1 MAVKTYPQ
9 YSTRY
14 PLLLTGLMKRPLH
27 LYPDD
32 VGVVYRN
39 EAGEYYRF
47 TWRQWYKRTCQLAH
61 ALKQLGIQPG
71 KPGGPGDRIGA
82 MALNTHRHL
91 ELIYAGTCLGAI
103 SHPINVMLSRE
114 HMIHT
119 INHAEDKII
128 FVDEA
133 VLPLLELIYDRIKP
147 TVKAFVYMSDRPGKP
162 QTRIEPLYE
171 YEELLKGQPEEFDW
185 PFLNEDTY
193 AVLYYTTGT
202 TGMPKGVMFTH
213 RQLYL
218 QTIHILAAQ
227 WINFAAYMTDM
238 LEGIMI
244 SKAEAIEKVMATSKR
259 WEDLL
264 QVLKEA
270 VPIVNVP
277 LVNVPLFHIHGWG
290 VPWSG
295 VASASKIVFPGR
307 FSPRNFCE
315 IVQTEKVTSAG
326 LVPTMLAML
335 LEFED
340 LNKYDLSSL
349 RTIGTGGGAL
359 PLGLKAKAEK
369 IFPNFRVGSGYGM
382 TETAAASISASL
394 KRHMINWPKEKQDQV
409 RVKTGL
415 PILGIDAQ
423 VVGEDGKP
431 VPQDNAT
438 LGEIVLRGHWILEQY
453 YKDPE
458 KTEIAWRDGWFH
470 TGDMAKIDEEG
481 YITIADR
488 ITDVIRSGSEM
499 VPTVLL
505 ENLAASCDHVLEATF
520 VGVPDEIWGERPMA
534 LVKLVPGASVSEED
548 IYHFL
553 EVEGVEKGKITRWM
567 LPDYIAFCENIPK
580 TSVGKYDKITIRKR
594 LDEFLATAK
603 RMRKAK

>member
-9 YSTRY
+9 YSIRY

-185 PFLNEDTY
+185 PFLDENTY

-359 PLGLKAKAEK
+359 PLGLKAKA
-369 IFPNFRVGSGYGM
+369 
-382 TETAAASISASL
+382 
-394 KRHMINWPKEKQDQV
+394 
-409 RVKTGL
+409 
-415 PILGIDAQ
+415 
-423 VVGEDGKP
+423 
-431 VPQDNAT
+431 
-438 LGEIVLRGHWILEQY
+438 
-453 YKDPE
+453 
-458 KTEIAWRDGWFH
+458 
-470 TGDMAKIDEEG
+470 
-481 YITIADR
+481 
-488 ITDVIRSGSEM
+488 
-499 VPTVLL
+499 
-505 ENLAASCDHVLEATF
+505 
-520 VGVPDEIWGERPMA
+520 
-534 LVKLVPGASVSEED
+534 
-548 IYHFL
+548 
-553 EVEGVEKGKITRWM
+553 
-567 LPDYIAFCENIPK
+567 
-580 TSVGKYDKITIRKR
+580 
-594 LDEFLATAK
+594 
-603 RMRKAK
+603 